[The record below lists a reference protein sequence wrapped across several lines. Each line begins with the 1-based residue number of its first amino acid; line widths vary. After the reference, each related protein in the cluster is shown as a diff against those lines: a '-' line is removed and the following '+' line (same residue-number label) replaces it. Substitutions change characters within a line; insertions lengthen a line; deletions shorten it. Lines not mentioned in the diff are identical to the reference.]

1 MSHSVTRVA
10 TSLAIAALLLS
21 LGVLGASRLPLANLR
36 IGGALDQKIDAARTF
51 VSDLQSSPLRL
62 AEAYLDVELVA
73 GGKLDPQDAQAHLA
87 EQRKRFE
94 ERSAFWTGAEA
105 LPPELRQS
113 LRGPA
118 AQEAEAFWREALEIY
133 LPAMRRGDAV
143 SAGAALRRIEASYAA
158 HHGLVERQIGAGAAF
173 AKAVDEEAAAMAW
186 RLDAVT
192 LAGAIA
198 IVALIIGAYRL
209 MHRRLTAPLVSLTD
223 YATRLA
229 RGEQP
234 DAPSLG
240 ERRDEIGRIAD
251 AVAIFRSA
259 MEKNRL
265 AESQAAELAAQSAAR
280 QKEKEAG
287 AKWYIE
293 NRDFFFSEYTA
304 GMDRLAAGDLEA
316 RLEKEFIKD
325 YEALRAK
332 FNSAAE
338 RMQQA
343 MRGITATSGAIGEST
358 REIARAAEDLSQR
371 NEQQAATLAE
381 TASAVDSITQ
391 TVRKTA
397 DSAIEARGIVGAA
410 KEGAVKSEKIV
421 DEAIEAMGGIEKSS
435 EQIGQIIGVIDEIA
449 FQTNLLALNAGVE
462 AARAGEAG
470 KGFAVVATEVRA
482 LAQRSAEAAKEIK
495 ELIAASNAKVQD
507 GVALV
512 AETGTSLRRFVE
524 QVNKIDSVVS
534 DIAESAEAQSRGLR
548 EVNTAVQEIDHVT
561 QKNAAMS
568 EQTHAASRSLA
579 EDSAELVALVSR
591 FKIGEI
597 EPTPSRRAPP
607 AARRA
612 PVRAA
617 AGRGGAAAVARKPAP
632 EAEEWAEF

>member
-1 MSHSVTRVA
+1 MSHSITRAA
-10 TSLAIAALLLS
+10 TILAVSALLLF
-21 LGVLGASRLPLANLR
+21 LGAVGASRLPLAELR
-36 IGGALDQKIDAARTF
+36 IGGQLDQKIDAAEAF
-51 VSDLQSSPLRL
+51 VSDLRSSPLHL
-62 AEAYLDVELVA
+62 AEAALDIERVA
-73 GGKLDPQDAQAHLA
+73 AGMADPQEAQTRLAQARGLF
-87 EQRKRFE
+87 EQRIG
-94 ERSAFWTGAEA
+94 FWAGSDA
-105 LPPELRQS
+105 LPPELRQQ

-118 AQEAEAFWREALEIY
+118 AEAAEAFWREALDVF
-133 LPAMRRGDAV
+133 LPAARRGDVA
-143 SAGAALRRIEASYAA
+143 SASAALRRIEASYAA
-158 HHGLVERQIGAGAAF
+158 HHALVERQIEAGAAV
-173 AKAVDEEAAAMAW
+173 ARTAEEEAAALGR
-186 RLDAVT
+186 RLDAAT
-192 LAGAIA
+192 LAGAIV
-198 IVALIIGAYRL
+198 IVALIGGIYLLTR
-209 MHRRLTAPLVSLTD
+209 RRLVAPLVSLTEHV
-223 YATRLA
+223 TRLA
-229 RGEQP
+229 RGEEP
-234 DAPSLG
+234 DAPSFG
-240 ERRDEIGRIAD
+240 ERRDEIGRIAA
-251 AVAIFRSA
+251 AVEIFRGA

-280 QKEKEAG
+280 QKEKDAG

-293 NRDFFFSEYTA
+293 NRDFFFAEYTA

-462 AARAGEAG
+462 AARAGDAG

-512 AETGTSLRRFVE
+512 AETGSSLRRFVE
-524 QVNKIDSVVS
+524 QVNKIDSVVT
-534 DIAESAEAQSRGLR
+534 DIAASAEAQSRGLR
-548 EVNTAVQEIDHVT
+548 EVNTAVQEIDQVT

-568 EQTHAASRSLA
+568 EETHAASRSLA

-597 EPTPSRRAPP
+597 EPAAIRRQPS
-607 AARRA
+607 AARRG

-617 AGRGGAAAVARKPAP
+617 AGRGAAAAAARKPAA
-632 EAEEWAEF
+632 EADEWTEF

>member
-1 MSHSVTRVA
+1 MSHSITRV
-10 TSLAIAALLLS
+10 TTGLAVAALLLS
-21 LGVLGASRLPLANLR
+21 LGVLGASRLPLATLR
-36 IGGALDQKIDAARTF
+36 IGGALDQKVDAARTF
-51 VSDLQSSPLRL
+51 VSDLRSSPLGL
-62 AEAYLDVELVA
+62 AEAYLDIELVA
-73 GGKLDPQDAQAHLA
+73 AGKLDPLDAQAHLA

-94 ERSAFWTGAEA
+94 QQSAFWTSAEA
-105 LPPELRQS
+105 LSPELRQS

-118 AQEAEAFWREALEIY
+118 AQEAESFWREALEIY

-173 AKAVDEEAAAMAW
+173 ATAVDEEAAAMAW
-186 RLDAVT
+186 RLDAAM
-192 LAGAIA
+192 LAGAMV
-198 IVALIIGAYRL
+198 IVASIGGACLLLR
-209 MHRRLTAPLVSLTD
+209 RRLVTPLVTLTD

-229 RGEQP
+229 RGELP
-234 DAPSLG
+234 EAPPLG
-240 ERRDEIGRIAD
+240 QRTDEIGRIAG
-251 AVAIFRSA
+251 AIAIFRDA
-259 MEKNRL
+259 MEKTRL
-265 AESQAAELAAQSAAR
+265 AEAHAAELAAQSTTR

-293 NRDFFFSEYTA
+293 NRDFFFAEYTA
-304 GMDRLAAGDLEA
+304 GMDRLASGDLEA

-343 MRGITATSGAIGEST
+343 MRGIAATTGAIGEST

-381 TASAVDSITQ
+381 TASAVDSITG
-391 TVRKTA
+391 TVKKTA
-397 DSAIEARGIVGAA
+397 DSAIEAREIVGAA
-410 KEGAVKSEKIV
+410 KEGAVRSEKVV

-462 AARAGEAG
+462 AARAGDAG

-512 AETGTSLRRFVE
+512 AETGSSLRRFVE
-524 QVNKIDSVVS
+524 QVNKIDSVVT

-597 EPTPSRRAPP
+597 ESTLGRRGPP

-617 AGRGGAAAVARKPAP
+617 TGRAAATAVARKPAA
-632 EAEEWAEF
+632 EADEWAEF